1 MSEVEAQDEAKSQP
15 LPLNLNLVLI
25 VGVVAALIVG
35 GFLLFTGASSA
46 SGCTGE
52 GPCMLYFYT
61 DW

>member
-1 MSEVEAQDEAKSQP
+1 MSEIESQDEAKSQP
-15 LPLNLNLVLI
+15 LTLNLVLI

-35 GFLLFTGASSA
+35 GLLLFTGTSSA
-46 SGCTGE
+46 SGCAGE